1 MGQLQSADFLIQHY
15 TDDLF
20 TANDLVTVNLDS
32 NVHNCVYLNRIH
44 LWHFLRQRN
53 SVGMKFILEK
63 RFEHDKY
70 WLLQP

>member
-44 LWHFLRQRN
+44 SWHFLRQRN